1 MLVLGFTIAVAFLAS
16 TLGGLVLLRSP
27 KHPAHVLFALGIWV
41 TAAETLAAAIGRPE
55 VSGASCVEW
64 QRTRFAI
71 ASLIPAPWIAFS
83 RLYSRGDL
91 AQALR
96 RWRRAW
102 IALAIVPFLGSLLLW
117 DHLVVLVPSPATV
130 DQDYRTQLALAGLA
144 LVLFLL
150 LTSVAVL
157 AQIER
162 TFRVSVGVMRWRIKY
177 LVLGISALFGFRLFA
192 TSQAVLH
199 SSPTDVT
206 GPGGAAALL
215 VASVLIAV
223 ALARDRAFTVD
234 LYPSHSLVY
243 RSVAVVLTGTYL
255 VAVGLLSKA
264 LKVLGEPGGLP
275 LRAFLILLAL
285 AGLAVF
291 LLSERMR
298 DRLRNFV
305 SRHLRRP
312 TRDYREVWRTFTAE
326 TTSLVEEGAYCRAV
340 INWVSSTFQ
349 ALSASVWLIEE
360 HGNRLRLGGSTLLAD
375 STASKIELS
384 GAEVIDAVSAL
395 SRLHGPVSLDVDNH
409 PWAETLKRLHP
420 AVFPESGNRI
430 GLPLESG
437 GRLVGVMTLGD
448 RVRATPFST
457 EDLELLKCIGDQVA
471 AGLHGI
477 RLSGQLVQAKELE
490 AFQAMSTFFI
500 HDLKNTASTLTLTL
514 QNLQHHFGDPAFRD
528 DALRAVRKSVQHL
541 NELITRLGRLRQ
553 GLRVE
558 PVPTHLSEVV
568 DSSLATLA
576 PTRTLLL
583 ENTAED
589 LPPIP
594 LDSEQIQRVLVNLV
608 LNAFDASPADSPV
621 TLRISRENAWAVVE
635 VSDRGSGMSPEFL
648 RDSLFKPFQTTK
660 SNGLGIGMFHS
671 KMIVEAHQGRL
682 TVESTQGKGTTFRVL
697 LPLISAS

>member
-1 MLVLGFTIAVAFLAS
+1 MLVLGFTIAVAVLAS
-16 TLGGLVLLRSP
+16 GLGGLVLLRSP
-27 KHPAHVLFALGIWV
+27 KHPAHVLFAFGIWV
-41 TAAETLAAAIGRPE
+41 TAAETLAAALGRPE
-55 VSGASCVEW
+55 ISGGAALDW
-64 QRTRFAI
+64 QRTRFVI
-71 ASLIPAPWIAFS
+71 ASLVPAPWIAFS

-91 AQALR
+91 REALK
-96 RWRRAW
+96 RWRFAW
-102 IALAIVPFLGSLLLW
+102 LGLAFGPFVAVLMFRDG
-117 DHLVVLVPSPATV
+117 LVVPMAMPLSPG
-130 DQDYRTQLALAGLA
+130 QGLRTQLDLAGLA
-144 LVLFLL
+144 VVLFLL
-150 LTSVAVL
+150 LSSVIVL

-162 TFRVSVGVMRWRIKY
+162 TFRVSIGVMRWRIKY

-192 TSQAVLH
+192 TSQALLH
-199 SSPTDVT
+199 ASPNDVT
-206 GPGGAAALL
+206 GTGGAAALL

-255 VAVGLLSKA
+255 VVVGLLSK
-264 LKVLGEPGGLP
+264 VLQPLGDPGGLP

-326 TTSLVEEGAYCRAV
+326 TTSLVQESAYCRAV
-340 INWVSSTFQ
+340 VGWVSNTFQ
-349 ALSASVWLIEE
+349 ALSASIWLVEE
-360 HGNRLRLGGSTLLAD
+360 HGTRLRLGASTILPDA
-375 STASKIELS
+375 TASDIELS
-384 GAEVIDAVSAL
+384 GAEVSDTVAAL
-395 SRLHGPVSLDVDNH
+395 GSLHGPVSLDSANH
-409 PWAETLKRLHP
+409 AWAETLKRLQP
-420 AVFPESGNRI
+420 AVFSEGGTRL

-437 GRLVGVMTLGD
+437 GRLVGIMTLGD
-448 RVRATPFST
+448 RVRAAPFTT

-477 RLSGQLVQAKELE
+477 RLSAHLVRAKELE

-514 QNLQHHFGDPAFRD
+514 QNLQQHFGDPAFRD

-541 NELITRLGRLRQ
+541 NELITRLGRVRQ

-558 PVPTHLSEVV
+558 LVPTHLTEVV
-568 DSSLATLA
+568 RASLSTFGSSKAVRFEA
-576 PTRTLLL
+576 PS
-583 ENTAED
+583 EE

-594 LDSEQIQRVLVNLV
+594 IDSEQMQRVLVNLI
-608 LNAFDASPADSPV
+608 LNALDASRNDTAVDV
-621 TLRISRENAWAVVE
+621 RMGRDGGWAFVE
-635 VSDRGSGMSPEFL
+635 VADHGIGMTAEFL

-660 SNGLGIGMFHS
+660 TNGLGIGMFHS

-682 TVESTQGKGTTFRVL
+682 DVHSTPSQGTTVRLL
-697 LPLISAS
+697 LPLISSP